1 MLVLPILFQPITTK
15 KSYIVEIFLA
25 NLNKTTQKINKYVKN
40 VKCGMVVGKSSTIF
54 ILEIYILLPCKHFP
68 ETKFLT
74 SYSTLNC
81 SFGNL

>member
-40 VKCGMVVGKSSTIF
+40 VKYGMVVGKSSTIF
-54 ILEIYILLPCKHFP
+54 ILEIYVLLPCKHFP

-81 SFGNL
+81 SFGNV